1 MKVTVDDSLCC
12 AYGNCVMICPEV
24 FDLPDGALTVQIVAA
39 EVPAKSLETA
49 REAVRDCPTGALF
62 SND

>member
-12 AYGNCVMICPEV
+12 AYGNCVMICPQV
-24 FDLPDGALTVQIVAA
+24 FELPEGATTVQIVSA
-39 EVPAKSLETA
+39 EVPTPFLETA

-62 SND
+62 AND